1 MCRNVECDV
10 RFDLFMLFYNWWVF
24 EDLVYF
30 IWEMGKCSN
39 KFMLV
44 MFIDIDWFK
53 GINDKYG
60 YDMGDKV
67 LKKVVEEIKG

>member
-1 MCRNVECDV
+1 
-10 RFDLFMLFYNWWVF
+10 
-24 EDLVYF
+24 
-30 IWEMGKCSN
+30 
-39 KFMLV
+39 